1 MSKTCKIIFVIF
13 FSWGIFLFGCASRNI
28 KPIPDADTQFEIAKR
43 VYNKKHYSDSVIEFQ
58 KLIFNYPG
66 YAYIDSAQYLL
77 AMSYFK
83 DKDYASA
90 AAEFRKLVSSFPTS
104 SLSDEAFFMV
114 GLCDYELS
122 PKPELDQKYTFMAI
136 EGLESFLDEYPE
148 SELVSEAQR
157 LLLEAR
163 SKLAKKAYKNGEL
176 YVKMKEYDSA
186 LIYLDEVIDNYS
198 DTPWA
203 GWALFQK
210 GEVYRLKKKN
220 NEAKEYYQKVISDF
234 PQSPAVKKAQ
244 ERLKKLR

>member
-13 FSWGIFLFGCASRNI
+13 SSWGIFIFGCASRNI
-28 KPIPDADTQFEIAKR
+28 KPMPDANTQFEIAKR
-43 VYNKKHYSDSVIEFQ
+43 VYNRKHYYDSVIEFQ
-58 KLIFNYPG
+58 KLILNYPG
-66 YAYIDSAQYLL
+66 YAFIDSAQYLL
-77 AMSYFK
+77 AMSHFK

-104 SLSDEAFFMV
+104 SLADESFFMV
-114 GLCDYELS
+114 ALCDFQLS
-122 PKPELDQKYTFMAI
+122 PKSELDQKYTFTAI

-148 SELVSEAQR
+148 SELVSQVKE

-163 SKLAKKAYKNGEL
+163 SKLAKKAYKTGEL
-176 YVKMKEYDSA
+176 YVKLKDYDGA

-210 GEVYRLKKKN
+210 GEVYRLKKIN
-220 NEAKEYYQKVISDF
+220 NDAKEYYQKVISDY
-234 PQSPAVKKAQ
+234 PQSEAAKKAQ
-244 ERLKKLR
+244 ERLQKLK